1 MTCTRTRV
9 ATFKSKRNT
18 GKIVEDLE
26 QVRITQQQHK
36 KPPSRK
42 KTKTKTKEKQK
53 QKQKLAYN
61 EQTKHS
67 TNRHTHVI
75 SIFPN
80 NQYVLDVL
88 DTL

>member
-36 KPPSRK
+36 QPPSR
-42 KTKTKTKEKQK
+42 KQK
-53 QKQKLAYN
+53 QKQKQKKNKNKNY
-61 EQTKHS
+61 HI
-67 TNRHTHVI
+67 TNKQNTQQIDIHM
-75 SIFPN
+75 
-80 NQYVLDVL
+80 
-88 DTL
+88 